1 MTTVSR
7 VRAALAS
14 LLVLASLNGHAA
26 DAKTAGRVVGNEIK
40 RYARDAKSLAAAPLH
55 WDSSR
60 WRKVATVTA
69 GLAATMLLDD
79 EIREIVQENRSDF
92 TEDLSD
98 IVTPWGGRRAEY
110 LSLALI
116 LGGAATGNQ
125 ELRDT
130 GRDALEANILAGRI
144 VTPLIKGAAGRSR
157 PFINEGTYEFEPLS
171 GNTSFPSGHATN
183 AFAIA
188 SVVAEHSERRSV
200 RVTAYLLAG
209 AVAYARVHDDVH
221 FASDVYAGTVIGT
234 AIGRGIVA
242 RHQNGEEQQVI
253 VEPIWIDDGFGVTV
267 RWSWR

>member
-1 MTTVSR
+1 MTTMTCAR
-7 VRAALAS
+7 AMLAAL
-14 LLVLASLNGHAA
+14 LFFASLNLHAA
-26 DAKTAGRVVGNEIK
+26 NVKATGRAVGNEIK
-40 RYARDAKSLAAAPLH
+40 RYTRDAKSLAAAPLH
-55 WDSSR
+55 WNAAR
-60 WRKVATVTA
+60 WRKAALVTA

-79 EIREIVQENRSDF
+79 EIREVVQENRSEF

-98 IVTPWGGRRAEY
+98 VITPWGGRRAEY

-130 GRDALEANILAGRI
+130 GRDALEANILAGRV
-144 VTPLIKGAAGRSR
+144 VTPLIKGVAGRSR
-157 PFINEGTYEFEPLS
+157 PFMNEGTYEFEPLS

-188 SVVAEHSERRSV
+188 SVVAEHSQRRSV
-200 RVTAYLLAG
+200 RVLAYGLAG

-242 RHQNGEEQQVI
+242 RHRNDQTQRVI
-253 VEPIWIDDGFGVTV
+253 MEPLWIEDGFGVTV